1 MESNTTP
8 PLKSLQEKVDPVWE
22 ILIKHLDTLP
32 RERYPV
38 FSVRKRAVEAMIE
51 YASQF
56 KSEAETLR
64 KEIVEISVWMKREV
78 EFTERQHKEFKGNR
92 DMRARCD
99 SSIRTYAKIQEKA
112 ESLIS
117 KYDKKN

>member
-1 MESNTTP
+1 MENKT
-8 PLKSLQEKVDPVWE
+8 PLKSLQDKVDPVWE

-32 RERYPV
+32 RERYPL
-38 FSVRKRAVEAMIE
+38 FSARKKCVEAMIE

-64 KEIVEISVWMKREV
+64 KEKEELISGLHVLI
-78 EFTERQHKEFKGNR
+78 
-92 DMRARCD
+92 
-99 SSIRTYAKIQEKA
+99 SIGLTQGGKALA

-117 KYDKKN
+117 KYDKK